1 MSSTESTE
9 RKTTRTIEKVV
20 MSFMYL
26 LYIEKVVMSFMY
38 LLFGVMLLAVAF
50 SGEPAGLFVILPI
63 AIFSI
68 GLTKWGLKWQND
80 RYIRSAKNVDAIE
93 VLSVEISELKKR
105 VEDLEKK

>member
-26 LYIEKVVMSFMY
+26 I
-38 LLFGVMLLAVAF
+38 FGVMLLAVTLG
-50 SGEPAGLFVILPI
+50 GETAALFVVLPI

-68 GLTKWGLKWQND
+68 GLTKWGIKWQND

-93 VLSVEISELKKR
+93 VLSVEVRELKKR
-105 VEDLEKK
+105 IENLEEK

>member
-1 MSSTESTE
+1 MSSAESTE

-26 LYIEKVVMSFMY
+26 L
-38 LLFGVMLLAVAF
+38 FGAMLLAVAL
-50 SGEPAGLFVILPI
+50 SGEPAGLFLVLPI

-68 GLTKWGLKWQND
+68 GLTKWGIKWQND

-93 VLSVEISELKKR
+93 VLSVEVMELKKR
-105 VEDLEKK
+105 IENLEKK

>member
-26 LYIEKVVMSFMY
+26 I
-38 LLFGVMLLAVAF
+38 FGTVLLAIAL
-50 SGEPAGLFVILPI
+50 SGEPAGLFVVLPA

-68 GLTKWGLKWQND
+68 GLAKWGIKWQND

-93 VLSVEISELKKR
+93 VLSVEIRELKKR

>member
-26 LYIEKVVMSFMY
+26 I
-38 LLFGVMLLAVAF
+38 FGVMLLAVTL
-50 SGEPAGLFVILPI
+50 SDEPAALFVVLPI

-68 GLTKWGLKWQND
+68 GLTKWGIKWQND

-93 VLSVEISELKKR
+93 VLSVEVRELKKR
-105 VEDLEKK
+105 IEDLEEK

>member
-26 LYIEKVVMSFMY
+26 I
-38 LLFGVMLLAVAF
+38 FGVMLLAVTLG
-50 SGEPAGLFVILPI
+50 GEPAGLFVVLPI

-68 GLTKWGLKWQND
+68 GLTKWGIKWQND

-93 VLSVEISELKKR
+93 VLSVEVRELKKR
-105 VEDLEKK
+105 IENLEEK

>member
-1 MSSTESTE
+1 MSTTESTE

-26 LYIEKVVMSFMY
+26 L
-38 LLFGVMLLAVAF
+38 FGVMLLAVAL
-50 SGEPAGLFVILPI
+50 SGELAGLFVVLPI

-68 GLTKWGLKWQND
+68 GLTKWGIKWQND

-93 VLSVEISELKKR
+93 VLTVEVRELKKR
-105 VEDLEKK
+105 IENLEEK

>member
-1 MSSTESTE
+1 
-9 RKTTRTIEKVV
+9 

-26 LYIEKVVMSFMY
+26 V
-38 LLFGVMLLAVAF
+38 FGTVLLAIAL
-50 SGEPAGLFVILPI
+50 SGEPAGLFVVLPV

-68 GLTKWGLKWQND
+68 GLTKWGIKWQND

-93 VLSVEISELKKR
+93 VLSVEIRELKKR

>member
-1 MSSTESTE
+1 MSTTESTE

-26 LYIEKVVMSFMY
+26 L
-38 LLFGVMLLAVAF
+38 FGVMLLAVSL
-50 SGEPAGLFVILPI
+50 SGEPAGLFVVLPV

-68 GLTKWGLKWQND
+68 GLTKWGIKWQND

-93 VLSVEISELKKR
+93 VLSVEVMELKKR
-105 VEDLEKK
+105 IENLEKK

>member
-26 LYIEKVVMSFMY
+26 I
-38 LLFGVMLLAVAF
+38 FGVMLLAVTL
-50 SGEPAGLFVILPI
+50 SGEPAALFVVLPI

-68 GLTKWGLKWQND
+68 GLTKWGIKWQND
-80 RYIRSAKNVDAIE
+80 RYVRSAKNVDDIE
-93 VLSVEISELKKR
+93 ILSEEIKQLKIRIEELENK
-105 VEDLEKK
+105 

>member
-1 MSSTESTE
+1 MSSAESTE

-26 LYIEKVVMSFMY
+26 L
-38 LLFGVMLLAVAF
+38 FGAMLLAVAL
-50 SGEPAGLFVILPI
+50 SGEPAGLFLVLPI

-68 GLTKWGLKWQND
+68 GLTKWGIKWQND

-93 VLSVEISELKKR
+93 VLSVEVRELKKR
-105 VEDLEKK
+105 IENLEEK

>member
-26 LYIEKVVMSFMY
+26 I
-38 LLFGVMLLAVAF
+38 FGTLLLAIAL
-50 SGEPAGLFVILPI
+50 SGEPAGLFVVLPT

-68 GLTKWGLKWQND
+68 GLTKWGIKWQND

-93 VLSVEISELKKR
+93 VLSLEIMELKKR

>member
-1 MSSTESTE
+1 MSTTESTE

-26 LYIEKVVMSFMY
+26 LFA
-38 LLFGVMLLAVAF
+38 VMLLAVAL
-50 SGEPAGLFVILPI
+50 SGELAGLFVVLPI

-68 GLTKWGLKWQND
+68 GLTKWGIKWQND

-93 VLSVEISELKKR
+93 VLSVEVMELKKR
-105 VEDLEKK
+105 IENLEEK

>member
-1 MSSTESTE
+1 MSTTESTE

-26 LYIEKVVMSFMY
+26 L
-38 LLFGVMLLAVAF
+38 FGAMLLAVAL
-50 SGEPAGLFVILPI
+50 SGEPAGLFLVLPI

-68 GLTKWGLKWQND
+68 GLTKWGIKWQND

-93 VLSVEISELKKR
+93 VLSVEVMELKKR
-105 VEDLEKK
+105 IENLEEK

>member
-26 LYIEKVVMSFMY
+26 I
-38 LLFGVMLLAVAF
+38 FGVMLLAVTL
-50 SGEPAGLFVILPI
+50 SGEPAALFVVLPI
-63 AIFSI
+63 AISSI
-68 GLTKWGLKWQND
+68 GLTKWGIKWQND

-93 VLSVEISELKKR
+93 VLSVEVRELKKR
-105 VEDLEKK
+105 IENLEEK

>member
-1 MSSTESTE
+1 MSTTESTE

-26 LYIEKVVMSFMY
+26 L
-38 LLFGVMLLAVAF
+38 FGVILLAVAL
-50 SGEPAGLFVILPI
+50 SGELAGLFVVLPI

-68 GLTKWGLKWQND
+68 GLTKWGIKWQND

-93 VLSVEISELKKR
+93 VLSVEVRELKKR
-105 VEDLEKK
+105 IENLEEK